1 MQERIEAARVNWLAA
16 WSNKVFRMNFIGG
29 LVLLA
34 ISMVA
39 TSYFFNYI
47 QDSKSG
53 IQLNDWI
60 LQRLPA
66 VDVSVFIVSIMG
78 SAAFLFAMRGL
89 RNPNIL
95 LTFLFA
101 IILELLARMVTIT
114 ITGFLPPHNLIVLK
128 DPMGSMLYQYRF
140 ISRDLF
146 FSGHTAIVSLLYL
159 CSLKKFDKYYT
170 FLATISVACLLLI
183 QHVHYTVDVMFAP
196 LFAFGCFWLS
206 KKILNAQGA
215 YIDGIENHPL

>member
-1 MQERIEAARVNWLAA
+1 
-16 WSNKVFRMNFIGG
+16 
-29 LVLLA
+29 
-34 ISMVA
+34 
-39 TSYFFNYI
+39 
-47 QDSKSG
+47 
-53 IQLNDWI
+53 
-60 LQRLPA
+60 
-66 VDVSVFIVSIMG
+66 MG
-78 SAAFLFAMRGL
+78 SAALLFALRGIG
-89 RNPNIL
+89 NPNIL

-170 FLATISVACLLLI
+170 FLAVISVACLLLI
-183 QHVHYTVDVMFAP
+183 QHVHYTIDVLFAP
-196 LFAFGCFWLS
+196 IFAYGCFWLS
-206 KKILNAQGA
+206 KKIIKSQNA
-215 YIDGIENHPL
+215 YLVGIENHPE